1 MTKSPGKKS
10 QEKKLLSGNEKVLKS
25 QKKIYLFV
33 CAGVILVIWG
43 IFSLFGGKSFES
55 NNYEV
60 SRNQTPPETA
70 SHNLETENFR
80 LSQIEWKQDEME
92 NMLSSVLSSQQ
103 EIKESFQEA
112 ANQSSQ
118 IGIENTTLL
127 KAELEQFREEV
138 NQGLNE
144 KSVASSQGETPV
156 KIASLDRFQ
165 EEEKSHVSAYIPA
178 GTVVRCVLVSASDCS
193 VGVQQPKGPA
203 KMLIRPLENGQLP
216 RKVRVALKDSI
227 ILASA
232 YGDLANERVYVRADR
247 MTLVQPNGDFVETE
261 VSAYISGEDGREG
274 VRGIVVDRSGSI
286 ITRAAFA
293 SFLQGVGQS
302 VQATLNNQT
311 IEKLSKVGDSQT
323 ILDVDTFRNAGMQ
336 GTNTALNKL
345 AEYYIKRAEQLQP
358 SIQVAAGRVV
368 DLIFTHGVKIGEK
381 DLRKK
386 LEIERSLTKER
397 KNG

>member
-1 MTKSPGKKS
+1 MKSLGKKS
-10 QEKKLLSGNEKVLKS
+10 KEKKLLSSNEKILKS

-33 CAGVILVIWG
+33 CVGVLLIIWG
-43 IFSLFGGKSFES
+43 AFSLFGGKGSES

-60 SRNQTPPETA
+60 SRSQTPPETA

-92 NMLSSVLSSQQ
+92 DILSSVLSSQQ
-103 EIKESFQEA
+103 EIKKSFQEIT
-112 ANQSSQ
+112 NQTTQLAS
-118 IGIENTTLL
+118 ENTTIF
-127 KAELEQFREEV
+127 KAELEAFREEIKE
-138 NQGLNE
+138 GLNAKPITSLSE
-144 KSVASSQGETPV
+144 ITPV

-261 VSAYISGEDGREG
+261 VSAYVSGEDGREG

-358 SIQVAAGRVV
+358 SIQVAAGRIV

-381 DLRKK
+381 DLKKK
-386 LEIERSLTKER
+386 LEIERAIAKEK

>member
-1 MTKSPGKKS
+1 MKSLGKKS
-10 QEKKLLSGNEKVLKS
+10 KEKKLLSSNEKILKS

-33 CAGVILVIWG
+33 CVGVLLIIWG
-43 IFSLFGGKSFES
+43 AFSLFGGKGSES

-60 SRNQTPPETA
+60 SRSQTPPETA

-92 NMLSSVLSSQQ
+92 DILSSVLSSQQ
-103 EIKESFQEA
+103 EIKESFQEIT
-112 ANQSSQ
+112 NQTTQLAS
-118 IGIENTTLL
+118 ENTTIF
-127 KAELEQFREEV
+127 KAELENFREEIKE
-138 NQGLNE
+138 GLNA
-144 KSVASSQGETPV
+144 KPVTSLQGITPV

-247 MTLVQPNGDFVETE
+247 MTLVQTNGNFVETE
-261 VSAYISGEDGREG
+261 VSAYVSGEDGREG

-358 SIQVAAGRVV
+358 SIQVAAGRIV

-381 DLRKK
+381 DLKKK
-386 LEIERSLTKER
+386 LEIERAIAKEK

>member
-1 MTKSPGKKS
+1 MKSQKHEP
-10 QEKKLLSGNEKVLKS
+10 QEKKLLSSNEKILKS

-33 CAGVILVIWG
+33 CACVLLIIWG
-43 IFSLFGGKSFES
+43 AFSLFGGKSTES

-60 SRNQTPPETA
+60 SRSQTPPETA
-70 SHNLETENFR
+70 SHNFEAENFR

-92 NMLSSVLSSQQ
+92 NILSSVLSCQQ
-103 EIKESFQEA
+103 EIKESFQEIT
-112 ANQSSQ
+112 NQTTQLAS
-118 IGIENTTLL
+118 ENTTIF
-127 KAELEQFREEV
+127 KAELEQFREEIKE
-138 NQGLNE
+138 GLNAKPITSLE
-144 KSVASSQGETPV
+144 AITPV
-156 KIASLDRFQ
+156 KIASIDRFQ

-261 VSAYISGEDGREG
+261 VSAYVSGEDGREG

-358 SIQVAAGRVV
+358 SIQVAAGRIV

-386 LEIERSLTKER
+386 LEIERAIAKEK

>member
-1 MTKSPGKKS
+1 
-10 QEKKLLSGNEKVLKS
+10 
-25 QKKIYLFV
+25 
-33 CAGVILVIWG
+33 
-43 IFSLFGGKSFES
+43 
-55 NNYEV
+55 
-60 SRNQTPPETA
+60 
-70 SHNLETENFR
+70 
-80 LSQIEWKQDEME
+80 
-92 NMLSSVLSSQQ
+92 
-103 EIKESFQEA
+103 
-112 ANQSSQ
+112 
-118 IGIENTTLL
+118 
-127 KAELEQFREEV
+127 
-138 NQGLNE
+138 
-144 KSVASSQGETPV
+144 
-156 KIASLDRFQ
+156 
-165 EEEKSHVSAYIPA
+165 
-178 GTVVRCVLVSASDCS
+178 
-193 VGVQQPKGPA
+193 
-203 KMLIRPLENGQLP
+203 MLIRPLENGQLP

-261 VSAYISGEDGREG
+261 VSAYVSGEDGREG

-358 SIQVAAGRVV
+358 SIQVAAGRIV

-381 DLRKK
+381 DLKKK
-386 LEIERSLTKER
+386 LEIERAIAKEK

>member
-1 MTKSPGKKS
+1 MKSLGKKS
-10 QEKKLLSGNEKVLKS
+10 KEKKLLSSNEKILKS

-33 CAGVILVIWG
+33 CVGVLLIIWG
-43 IFSLFGGKSFES
+43 AFSLFGGKGSES

-60 SRNQTPPETA
+60 SRSQTPPETA

-92 NMLSSVLSSQQ
+92 DILSSVLSSQQ
-103 EIKESFQEA
+103 EIKESFQEIT
-112 ANQSSQ
+112 NQTTQ
-118 IGIENTTLL
+118 LALENTTIF
-127 KAELEQFREEV
+127 KAELENFREEIKE
-138 NQGLNE
+138 GLNA
-144 KSVASSQGETPV
+144 KPVTSLQGITPV

-261 VSAYISGEDGREG
+261 VSAYVSGEDGREG

-311 IEKLSKVGDSQT
+311 IEKLSKVGDSQS

-358 SIQVAAGRVV
+358 SIQVAAGRIV

-381 DLRKK
+381 DLKKK
-386 LEIERSLTKER
+386 LEIERAIAKEK

>member
-1 MTKSPGKKS
+1 MKSQKHEP
-10 QEKKLLSGNEKVLKS
+10 QEKKLLSSNEKILKS

-33 CAGVILVIWG
+33 CACVLLIIWG
-43 IFSLFGGKSFES
+43 AFSLFGGKSTES

-60 SRNQTPPETA
+60 SRSQTPPETA
-70 SHNLETENFR
+70 SHNFEAENFR

-92 NMLSSVLSSQQ
+92 NILSSVLSCQQ
-103 EIKESFQEA
+103 EIKESFQEIT
-112 ANQSSQ
+112 NQTTQLAS
-118 IGIENTTLL
+118 ENTTIF
-127 KAELEQFREEV
+127 KAELEQFREEIKE
-138 NQGLNE
+138 GLNA
-144 KSVASSQGETPV
+144 KPITPLQGITPV
-156 KIASLDRFQ
+156 KIASIDRFQ

-261 VSAYISGEDGREG
+261 VSAYVSGEDGREG

-358 SIQVAAGRVV
+358 SIQVAAGRIV

-386 LEIERSLTKER
+386 LEIERVIAKEKR
-397 KNG
+397 NG

>member
-1 MTKSPGKKS
+1 MTKSQDSRG
-10 QEKKLLSGNEKVLKS
+10 QETKLLSNNEKILKS

-33 CAGVILVIWG
+33 CVGVILVIWG
-43 IFSLFGGKSFES
+43 AFSIFGGKSVEVNHYEASS
-55 NNYEV
+55 N
-60 SRNQTPPETA
+60 QAPETA
-70 SHNLETENFR
+70 SHNLEPENFR
-80 LSQIEWKQDEME
+80 LTQIEWKQDEME
-92 NMLSSVLSSQQ
+92 DMLTSVLSSQQ
-103 EIKESFQEA
+103 EFKESFQEIT
-112 ANQSSQ
+112 SQ
-118 IGIENTTLL
+118 TTQVASENAILF
-127 KAELEQFREEV
+127 KSELEQFREEIA
-138 NQGLNE
+138 QDLNE
-144 KSVASSQGETPV
+144 KTRVTFEGEPPV
-156 KIASLDRFQ
+156 KIASLDKYQ

-216 RKVRVALKDSI
+216 RKVRVALKDSV

-261 VSAYISGEDGREG
+261 VSAYVSGEDGREG

-293 SFLQGVGQS
+293 SFLQGVGQGI
-302 VQATLNNQT
+302 QATLNNQT

-345 AEYYIKRAEQLQP
+345 ADYYIKRAEQLQP
-358 SIQVAAGRVV
+358 SIQVAAGRIV
-368 DLIFTHGVKIGEK
+368 DLIFTHGVQIGEK

-386 LEIERSLTKER
+386 LEIERSLAKE
-397 KNG
+397 KSHG

>member
-1 MTKSPGKKS
+1 MKSQKRDS
-10 QEKKLLSGNEKVLKS
+10 QEKKLLSSNEKILKS

-33 CAGVILVIWG
+33 CVGVLLIIWG
-43 IFSLFGGKSFES
+43 AFYLFGGKRSES

-60 SRNQTPPETA
+60 SRSQTPPETA

-92 NMLSSVLSSQQ
+92 DILSSVLSSQQ
-103 EIKESFQEA
+103 EIKESFQA
-112 ANQSSQ
+112 ITNQTTQLAS
-118 IGIENTTLL
+118 ENTTIF
-127 KAELEQFREEV
+127 KAELEAFREEIKE
-138 NQGLNE
+138 GLNA
-144 KSVASSQGETPV
+144 KPITSLQGITPV
-156 KIASLDRFQ
+156 KIVSLDRFQ

-261 VSAYISGEDGREG
+261 VSAYVSGEDGREG

-358 SIQVAAGRVV
+358 SIQVAAGRIV

-386 LEIERSLTKER
+386 LEIERAIAKEK

>member
-1 MTKSPGKKS
+1 MKSLGKKS
-10 QEKKLLSGNEKVLKS
+10 KEKKLLSSNEKILKS

-33 CAGVILVIWG
+33 CVGVLLIIWG
-43 IFSLFGGKSFES
+43 AFSLFGGKGSES

-60 SRNQTPPETA
+60 SRSQTPPETA

-92 NMLSSVLSSQQ
+92 DILSSVLSSQQ
-103 EIKESFQEA
+103 EIKESFQEIT
-112 ANQSSQ
+112 NQTTQLAS
-118 IGIENTTLL
+118 ENTTIF
-127 KAELEQFREEV
+127 KAELENFREEIKE
-138 NQGLNE
+138 GLNA
-144 KSVASSQGETPV
+144 KPVTSLQGITPV

-261 VSAYISGEDGREG
+261 VSAYVSGEDGREG

-311 IEKLSKVGDSQT
+311 IEKLSKVGDSQS

-358 SIQVAAGRVV
+358 SIQVAAGRIV

-381 DLRKK
+381 DLKKK
-386 LEIERSLTKER
+386 LEIERAIAKEK

>member
-1 MTKSPGKKS
+1 
-10 QEKKLLSGNEKVLKS
+10 
-25 QKKIYLFV
+25 
-33 CAGVILVIWG
+33 
-43 IFSLFGGKSFES
+43 
-55 NNYEV
+55 
-60 SRNQTPPETA
+60 
-70 SHNLETENFR
+70 
-80 LSQIEWKQDEME
+80 ME
-92 NMLSSVLSSQQ
+92 DILSSVLSSQQ
-103 EIKESFQEA
+103 EIKESFQEIT
-112 ANQSSQ
+112 NQTTQLAS
-118 IGIENTTLL
+118 ENTTIF
-127 KAELEQFREEV
+127 KAELENFREEIKE
-138 NQGLNE
+138 GLNT
-144 KSVASSQGETPV
+144 KPITYLQGITPV

-261 VSAYISGEDGREG
+261 VSAYVSGEDGREG

-311 IEKLSKVGDSQT
+311 LEKLSKVGDSQT

-336 GTNTALNKL
+336 GGSSALNKL

-358 SIQVAAGRVV
+358 SIQVAAGRIV

-381 DLRKK
+381 DLKKK
-386 LEIERSLTKER
+386 LEIERAIAKEK

>member
-1 MTKSPGKKS
+1 MKSLGKKS
-10 QEKKLLSGNEKVLKS
+10 KEKKLLSSNEKILKS

-33 CAGVILVIWG
+33 CAFVLLIIWG
-43 IFSLFGGKSFES
+43 AFSLFGGKGSES
-55 NNYEV
+55 NTYEV
-60 SRNQTPPETA
+60 IRSQTPPETA
-70 SHNLETENFR
+70 SHNLEAENFR

-92 NMLSSVLSSQQ
+92 DILSSVLSSQQ
-103 EIKESFQEA
+103 EIKESFQEIT
-112 ANQSSQ
+112 NQTTQLAS
-118 IGIENTTLL
+118 ENTTIF
-127 KAELEQFREEV
+127 KAELENFREEIKE
-138 NQGLNE
+138 GLNT
-144 KSVASSQGETPV
+144 KPITPLQGIIPV

-261 VSAYISGEDGREG
+261 VSAYVSGEDGREG

-358 SIQVAAGRVV
+358 SIQVAAGRIV

-386 LEIERSLTKER
+386 LEIERAIAKEK

>member
-1 MTKSPGKKS
+1 MKSQKRDS
-10 QEKKLLSGNEKVLKS
+10 QEKKLLSSNEKILKS

-33 CAGVILVIWG
+33 CAFVLLIIWG
-43 IFSLFGGKSFES
+43 AFSLFGGKGSES

-60 SRNQTPPETA
+60 SRSQTPPEIA
-70 SHNLETENFR
+70 SHSLEAENFR

-92 NMLSSVLSSQQ
+92 DILSSVLSSQQ
-103 EIKESFQEA
+103 EIKESFQEIT
-112 ANQSSQ
+112 NQTTQLAS
-118 IGIENTTLL
+118 ENTTIF
-127 KAELEQFREEV
+127 KAELENFREEIKE
-138 NQGLNE
+138 GLNA
-144 KSVASSQGETPV
+144 KPITSLQGITPV

-261 VSAYISGEDGREG
+261 VSAYVSGEDGREG

-293 SFLQGVGQS
+293 SFLQGIGQS

-311 IEKLSKVGDSQT
+311 LEKLSKVGDSQT

-358 SIQVAAGRVV
+358 SIQVAAGRIV

-381 DLRKK
+381 DLRRK
-386 LEIERSLTKER
+386 LEIERAIAKEK

>member
-1 MTKSPGKKS
+1 MKSLGKKS
-10 QEKKLLSGNEKVLKS
+10 KEKKLLSSNEKILKS

-33 CAGVILVIWG
+33 CVGVLLIIWG
-43 IFSLFGGKSFES
+43 AFSLFGGKGSES

-60 SRNQTPPETA
+60 SRSQTPPETA

-92 NMLSSVLSSQQ
+92 DILSSVLSSQQ
-103 EIKESFQEA
+103 EIKESFQEIT
-112 ANQSSQ
+112 NQTTQLAS
-118 IGIENTTLL
+118 ENTTIF
-127 KAELEQFREEV
+127 KAELENFREEIKE
-138 NQGLNE
+138 GLNA
-144 KSVASSQGETPV
+144 KPVTSLQGITPV

-261 VSAYISGEDGREG
+261 VSAYVSGEDGREG

-358 SIQVAAGRVV
+358 SIQVAAGRIV

-381 DLRKK
+381 DLKKK
-386 LEIERSLTKER
+386 LEIERAIAKEK

>member
-1 MTKSPGKKS
+1 MKS
-10 QEKKLLSGNEKVLKS
+10 QKRESKEKKLLSSNEKILKS

-33 CAGVILVIWG
+33 CACVLLIIWG
-43 IFSLFGGKSFES
+43 AFSLFGGKSSENS
-55 NNYEV
+55 NYEINR
-60 SRNQTPPETA
+60 SQPPPETA
-70 SHNLETENFR
+70 SHSLEAENFR

-92 NMLSSVLSSQQ
+92 DILSSVLSSQQ
-103 EIKESFQEA
+103 EIKESFQEIT
-112 ANQSSQ
+112 NQTTQLAS
-118 IGIENTTLL
+118 ENTTIF
-127 KAELEQFREEV
+127 KAELEQFRKEIKEGLSAKPITSL
-138 NQGLNE
+138 QG
-144 KSVASSQGETPV
+144 ATPV

-261 VSAYISGEDGREG
+261 VSAYVSGEDGREG

-336 GTNTALNKL
+336 GGSSALNKL
-345 AEYYIKRAEQLQP
+345 AEYYVKRAEQLQP
-358 SIQVAAGRVV
+358 SIQVAAGRIV

-386 LEIERSLTKER
+386 LEIERAIAKEK

>member
-1 MTKSPGKKS
+1 MKFQKREA
-10 QEKKLLSGNEKVLKS
+10 QEKKLLSSNEKILKS
-25 QKKIYLFV
+25 QKKIYFFV
-33 CAGVILVIWG
+33 CVGVLLIIWG
-43 IFSLFGGKSFES
+43 AFSLFGVKSSES
-55 NNYEV
+55 NNYEA
-60 SRNQTPPETA
+60 SRSQTPPETA
-70 SHNLETENFR
+70 SHSLETENFR

-92 NMLSSVLSSQQ
+92 DILSSVLSSQQ
-103 EIKESFQEA
+103 EIKESFQEII
-112 ANQSSQ
+112 NQTTQLAS
-118 IGIENTTLL
+118 GNTTIF
-127 KAELEQFREEV
+127 KAELESFREEIKE
-138 NQGLNE
+138 GLNA
-144 KSVASSQGETPV
+144 KPITSFQGITPV
-156 KIASLDRFQ
+156 NISSLDRFQ

-247 MTLVQPNGDFVETE
+247 MTLVQPNGDFIETE
-261 VSAYISGEDGREG
+261 VSAYVSGEDGREG

-358 SIQVAAGRVV
+358 SIQVAAGRIV

-381 DLRKK
+381 DLKKK

>member
-1 MTKSPGKKS
+1 MKFQKRDS
-10 QEKKLLSGNEKVLKS
+10 QEKKLLSSNEKILKS

-33 CAGVILVIWG
+33 CVGVLLIIWG
-43 IFSLFGGKSFES
+43 AFSLFGGRSSES
-55 NNYEV
+55 NTYEV
-60 SRNQTPPETA
+60 SRSQTPPETA
-70 SHNLETENFR
+70 SHSLEAENFR

-92 NMLSSVLSSQQ
+92 DILSSVLSSQQ
-103 EIKESFQEA
+103 EIKESFQEIT
-112 ANQSSQ
+112 NQTTQLAS
-118 IGIENTTLL
+118 ENTTIF
-127 KAELEQFREEV
+127 KAELENFREEIKE
-138 NQGLNE
+138 GLNA
-144 KSVASSQGETPV
+144 KPITSLQGITPV

-261 VSAYISGEDGREG
+261 VSAYVSGEDGREG

-358 SIQVAAGRVV
+358 SIQVAAGRIV

-381 DLRKK
+381 DLKKK
-386 LEIERSLTKER
+386 LEIERAIAKEK

>member
-1 MTKSPGKKS
+1 MKSLGKKS
-10 QEKKLLSGNEKVLKS
+10 KEKKLLSSNEKILKS

-33 CAGVILVIWG
+33 CVGVLLIIWG
-43 IFSLFGGKSFES
+43 AFSLFGGKGSES

-60 SRNQTPPETA
+60 SRSQTPPETA

-92 NMLSSVLSSQQ
+92 DILSSVLSSQQ
-103 EIKESFQEA
+103 EIKESFQEIT
-112 ANQSSQ
+112 NQTTQ
-118 IGIENTTLL
+118 LALENTTIF
-127 KAELEQFREEV
+127 KAELENFREEIKE
-138 NQGLNE
+138 GLNA
-144 KSVASSQGETPV
+144 KPVTSLQGITPV

-261 VSAYISGEDGREG
+261 VSAYVSGEDGREG

-358 SIQVAAGRVV
+358 SIQVAAGRIV

-381 DLRKK
+381 DLKKK
-386 LEIERSLTKER
+386 LEIERAIAKEK

>member
-1 MTKSPGKKS
+1 MKSLGKKS
-10 QEKKLLSGNEKVLKS
+10 KEKKLLSSNEKILKS

-33 CAGVILVIWG
+33 CVGVLLIIWG
-43 IFSLFGGKSFES
+43 AFSLFGGKGSES

-60 SRNQTPPETA
+60 SRSQTPPETA

-92 NMLSSVLSSQQ
+92 DIISSVLSSQQ
-103 EIKESFQEA
+103 EIKKSFQEIT
-112 ANQSSQ
+112 NQTTQLAS
-118 IGIENTTLL
+118 ENTTIF
-127 KAELEQFREEV
+127 KAELEAFREEIKE
-138 NQGLNE
+138 GLNAKPITSLSE
-144 KSVASSQGETPV
+144 ITPV

-261 VSAYISGEDGREG
+261 VSAYVSGEDGREG

-358 SIQVAAGRVV
+358 SIQVAAGRIV

-381 DLRKK
+381 DLKKK
-386 LEIERSLTKER
+386 LEIERAIAKEK

>member
-1 MTKSPGKKS
+1 MKSQNRES
-10 QEKKLLSGNEKVLKS
+10 QEKKLFSKSEKTLKS

-33 CAGVILVIWG
+33 CAFAFLIIWG
-43 IFSLFGGKSFES
+43 ALSLFSGKSSES
-55 NNYEV
+55 GNYEI
-60 SRNQTPPETA
+60 SSHQTPPETA
-70 SHNLETENFR
+70 SHSLETENFR
-80 LSQIEWKQDEME
+80 LSQIEWKQDEIE
-92 NMLSSVLSSQQ
+92 NILSSVLSSQQ
-103 EIKESFQEA
+103 EIKDSFQEIT
-112 ANQSSQ
+112 NQ
-118 IGIENTTLL
+118 TTLL
-127 KAELEQFREEV
+127 ASENNTTFKTELEQFREEIKE
-138 NQGLNE
+138 GLNANPIT
-144 KSVASSQGETPV
+144 SCQETAPV
-156 KIASLDRFQ
+156 KIVSLDRFQ

-193 VGVQQPKGPA
+193 VGILQPKGPA

-216 RKVRVALKDSI
+216 RKVCVALKDSI

-261 VSAYISGEDGREG
+261 VSAYVSGEDGREG

-293 SFLQGVGQS
+293 SFLQGIGQS

-336 GTNTALNKL
+336 GSNTALNKL
-345 AEYYIKRAEQLQP
+345 ADYYIKRAEQLQP
-358 SIQVAAGRVV
+358 SIQVAAGRIV

-381 DLRKK
+381 DLKK
-386 LEIERSLTKER
+386 KFEIERSLSREK
-397 KNG
+397 KSG

>member
-1 MTKSPGKKS
+1 MKSLGKKS
-10 QEKKLLSGNEKVLKS
+10 KEKKLLSSNEKILKS

-33 CAGVILVIWG
+33 CVGVLLIIWG
-43 IFSLFGGKSFES
+43 AFSLFGGKSSES
-55 NNYEV
+55 NTYEV
-60 SRNQTPPETA
+60 SRSQTPPETA

-92 NMLSSVLSSQQ
+92 DILSSVLSSQQ
-103 EIKESFQEA
+103 EIKESFQEIT
-112 ANQSSQ
+112 NQTTQLAS
-118 IGIENTTLL
+118 ENTTIF
-127 KAELEQFREEV
+127 KAELENFREEIKE
-138 NQGLNE
+138 GLNA
-144 KSVASSQGETPV
+144 KPVTSLQGITPV

-261 VSAYISGEDGREG
+261 VSAYVSGEDGREG

-358 SIQVAAGRVV
+358 SIQVAAGRIV

-381 DLRKK
+381 DLKKK
-386 LEIERSLTKER
+386 LEIERAIAKEK

>member
-1 MTKSPGKKS
+1 MKSQKRDS
-10 QEKKLLSGNEKVLKS
+10 QEKKLLSSNEKILKS

-33 CAGVILVIWG
+33 CVGVLLIIWG
-43 IFSLFGGKSFES
+43 AFSLFGGKNSES

-60 SRNQTPPETA
+60 SRSQTHPETA
-70 SHNLETENFR
+70 SHNLEAENFR

-92 NMLSSVLSSQQ
+92 DILSSVLSSQQ
-103 EIKESFQEA
+103 DIKESFQEIT
-112 ANQSSQ
+112 NQTTQLAS
-118 IGIENTTLL
+118 ENTTIF
-127 KAELEQFREEV
+127 KAELENFREEIKEGLTAKPITSL
-138 NQGLNE
+138 QGI
-144 KSVASSQGETPV
+144 TPV

-261 VSAYISGEDGREG
+261 VSAYVSGEDGREG

-358 SIQVAAGRVV
+358 SIQVAAGRIV

-381 DLRKK
+381 DLKKK
-386 LEIERSLTKER
+386 LEIERAIAKEK

>member
-1 MTKSPGKKS
+1 MKSQKRDS
-10 QEKKLLSGNEKVLKS
+10 QEKKLLSSNEKILKS

-33 CAGVILVIWG
+33 CVGVLLIIWG
-43 IFSLFGGKSFES
+43 AFSLFGGKRSES

-60 SRNQTPPETA
+60 SRSQTPPETA

-92 NMLSSVLSSQQ
+92 DILSSVLSSQQ
-103 EIKESFQEA
+103 EIKESFQA
-112 ANQSSQ
+112 ITNQTTQLAS
-118 IGIENTTLL
+118 ENTTIF
-127 KAELEQFREEV
+127 KAELEAFREEIKE
-138 NQGLNE
+138 GLNA
-144 KSVASSQGETPV
+144 KPITSLQGITPV
-156 KIASLDRFQ
+156 KIVSLDRFQ

-261 VSAYISGEDGREG
+261 VSAYVSGEDGREG

-358 SIQVAAGRVV
+358 SIQVAAGRIV

-386 LEIERSLTKER
+386 LEIERAIAKEK

>member
-1 MTKSPGKKS
+1 MTKSRDDKDP
-10 QEKKLLSGNEKVLKS
+10 EKRLLSSNEKVLKS

-43 IFSLFGGKSFES
+43 AFSLFGGKSVKV
-55 NNYEV
+55 NHYEV
-60 SRNQTPPETA
+60 SSYQAPETA
-70 SHNLETENFR
+70 SHNLEPENFR

-92 NMLSSVLSSQQ
+92 DMLSSVLSSQQ
-103 EIKESFQEA
+103 EIKESFQEIT
-112 ANQSSQ
+112 NQSSQ
-118 IGIENTTLL
+118 TASENAVLF
-127 KAELEQFREEV
+127 KAEFEQFREEV

-144 KSVASSQGETPV
+144 KPRATFEGETPV
-156 KIASLDRFQ
+156 KIASLDKFQ

-261 VSAYISGEDGREG
+261 VSAYVSGEDGREG

-311 IEKLSKVGDSQT
+311 IEKLSKVGDTQT

-381 DLRKK
+381 DLIKK
-386 LEIERSLTKER
+386 LEIERSLAKER

>member
-1 MTKSPGKKS
+1 MKFQKREA
-10 QEKKLLSGNEKVLKS
+10 QEKKLLSSNEKILKS
-25 QKKIYLFV
+25 QKKIYFFV
-33 CAGVILVIWG
+33 CVGVLLIIWG
-43 IFSLFGGKSFES
+43 AFSLFGVKSSES
-55 NNYEV
+55 NNYEA
-60 SRNQTPPETA
+60 SRSQTPPETA
-70 SHNLETENFR
+70 SHSLETENFR

-92 NMLSSVLSSQQ
+92 DILSSVLSSQQ
-103 EIKESFQEA
+103 EIKESFQEII
-112 ANQSSQ
+112 NQTTQLAS
-118 IGIENTTLL
+118 GNTTIF
-127 KAELEQFREEV
+127 KAELESFREEIKE
-138 NQGLNE
+138 GLNA
-144 KSVASSQGETPV
+144 KPITSFQGITPV
-156 KIASLDRFQ
+156 NISSLDRFQ

-247 MTLVQPNGDFVETE
+247 MTLVQPNGDFIETE
-261 VSAYISGEDGREG
+261 VSAYVSGEDGREG
-274 VRGIVVDRSGSI
+274 VRGIVVDRSSSI

-293 SFLQGVGQS
+293 SVLQGVGQS

-358 SIQVAAGRVV
+358 SIQVAAGRIV

-386 LEIERSLTKER
+386 LEIERAIAKEK

>member
-1 MTKSPGKKS
+1 MKSQKRDS
-10 QEKKLLSGNEKVLKS
+10 QEKKLLSSNEKILKS

-33 CAGVILVIWG
+33 CAFVLLIIWG
-43 IFSLFGGKSFES
+43 AFSLFGGKSSES
-55 NNYEV
+55 NTYEI
-60 SRNQTPPETA
+60 SRSQTPPETA
-70 SHNLETENFR
+70 SHSLETENFR

-92 NMLSSVLSSQQ
+92 DILSSVLSSQQ
-103 EIKESFQEA
+103 EIKESFQEIT
-112 ANQSSQ
+112 NQTTQLAS
-118 IGIENTTLL
+118 ENTTIF
-127 KAELEQFREEV
+127 KAELANFREEIKE
-138 NQGLNE
+138 GLNT
-144 KSVASSQGETPV
+144 KSITSLQGITPV

-261 VSAYISGEDGREG
+261 VSAYVSGEDGREG

-358 SIQVAAGRVV
+358 SIQVAAGRIV

-381 DLRKK
+381 DLKKK
-386 LEIERSLTKER
+386 LEIERAIAKEK

>member
-1 MTKSPGKKS
+1 MKSLDKKS
-10 QEKKLLSGNEKVLKS
+10 KEKKLLSSNEKILKS

-33 CAGVILVIWG
+33 CVGVLLIIWG
-43 IFSLFGGKSFES
+43 AFSLFGGKGSES

-60 SRNQTPPETA
+60 SRSQTPPETA

-92 NMLSSVLSSQQ
+92 DILSSVLSSQR
-103 EIKESFQEA
+103 EIKESFQEIT
-112 ANQSSQ
+112 NQTTQLAS
-118 IGIENTTLL
+118 ENTTIF
-127 KAELEQFREEV
+127 KAELANFREEIKE
-138 NQGLNE
+138 GLNT
-144 KSVASSQGETPV
+144 KPITSFQGAIPV

-261 VSAYISGEDGREG
+261 VSAYVSGEDGREG

-358 SIQVAAGRVV
+358 SIQVAAGRIV

-386 LEIERSLTKER
+386 LEIERVIAKEKR
-397 KNG
+397 NG